1 MHVFIYKD
9 KCEYIHECV
18 FVDVYFVETEKFKVL
33 FIKLLGLFIS
43 GKLSCLTLCKK

>member
-18 FVDVYFVETEKFKVL
+18 FVDVYFVETEKFKVCVSNSWGCL
-33 FIKLLGLFIS
+33 SLGNYLV
-43 GKLSCLTLCKK
+43 